1 MSNLNFESEEEQQKF
16 YDFISFFQSN
26 QEEEEEQ
33 ESSDFFSS
41 DTSSSFVET
50 VSEDVSTDIVMD
62 LKKGIYSLFVN
73 LINNQIV
80 HLGPEG
86 AVRDSINY
94 LEEIIYNFKQAIEK
108 DQE

>member
-26 QEEEEEQ
+26 QEEEE